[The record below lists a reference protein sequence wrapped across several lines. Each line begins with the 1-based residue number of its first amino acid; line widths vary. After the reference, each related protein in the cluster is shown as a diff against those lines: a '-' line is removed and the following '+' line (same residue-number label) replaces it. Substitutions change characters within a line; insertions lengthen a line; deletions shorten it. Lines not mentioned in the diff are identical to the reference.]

1 MSIVQ
6 IKTILLFLILI
17 SNKVNADE
25 LVFEEIKEKI
35 PEEYC
40 LKVLNMGKFIG
51 YYDVP
56 HSNPNKH
63 SIEQRFIFN
72 NELIIVKFRYRN
84 KSEGFLQ
91 KRMKIYISCKRYRN
105 IFKNKND

>member
-1 MSIVQ
+1 M
-6 IKTILLFLILI
+6 KKILLIFLII
-17 SNKVNADE
+17 FPMNIHADE

-40 LKVLNMGKFIG
+40 LKVLNMWKFIG

-72 NELIIVKFRYRN
+72 NELIIVKFRYRK

-105 IFKNKND
+105 IFKNKNG